1 MTRLP
6 RAHEGSDAGAARSG
20 LRHDSPLPGQLL
32 GEKYRIEERVA
43 EGGMGVV
50 LRATHLELNCPVAI
64 KLIRPEHTGNEE
76 VIGRLLAE
84 ARIAAGL
91 RSKHVNHVLDVGRTA
106 HGIPYLVLE
115 YMEGSDLRAHLQQRG
130 RLPITEAVDCVL
142 QTCEA
147 LAEAHAFG
155 IVHRDLK
162 PENLFLSEEAD
173 GSFVLKVLDFGISKA
188 PPTRR
193 GGRTLTNPFEV
204 VGSPNYM
211 APEQIRGGQVDARS
225 DVWALGVLLYEL
237 CTGRVPYA
245 AETITET
252 FSLILDPNYELSALD
267 AGPGSDEL
275 RAVLDRC
282 LCKNPDERYQSVVEL
297 AEALSPLGSDALQ
310 GKRVAKVAMAAR
322 ARVAASG
329 TPARPSPHTPLALS
343 TSLQQEV
350 EVEEPTAEP
359 RRFGWLWLGAGAAAL
374 ALLGL
379 GFGFASRTAMSPAAA
394 ARDETPVASRA
405 ELVRVAPPEPAAGLA
420 PRTAAPA
427 QIAPAPVQIAPA
439 PVARPGAFSA
449 RPVAAPRRASAS
461 TTRAVY
467 PTVREVSLPAPPVD
481 VVVASAAEPP
491 PPPPP
496 VPVAEP
502 VSTDDAWDP
511 KTFGGRR

>member
-1 MTRLP
+1 MTLLA
-6 RAHEGSDAGAARSG
+6 RAQPSGDAGAARSG

-76 VIGRLLAE
+76 VIARLLAE

-115 YMEGSDLRAHLQQRG
+115 YMEGSDLRAHLQRRG
-130 RLPITEAVDCVL
+130 RLPITEAVDCVM
-142 QTCEA
+142 QSCEA

-173 GSFVLKVLDFGISKA
+173 GSFVLKILDFGISKA
-188 PPTRR
+188 PPARR

-237 CTGRVPYA
+237 CSGRVPYA

-252 FSLILDPNYELSALD
+252 FSLILDPHYELPPLE
-267 AGPGSDEL
+267 AGPGSEHL
-275 RAVLDRC
+275 RFVVDRC
-282 LCKNPDERYQSVVEL
+282 LCQNPDERYQSVVEL
-297 AEALSPLGSDALQ
+297 ADALSPLGSDMLQ
-310 GKRVAKVAMAAR
+310 GKRVAKVAVATR
-322 ARVAASG
+322 ARVLAAG
-329 TPARPSPHTPLALS
+329 TQLAAPSPHTPLALS
-343 TSLQQEV
+343 ASLEQEV
-350 EVEEPTAEP
+350 EVPEPTTER
-359 RRFGWLWLGAGAAAL
+359 RRFGWLWLSAATAAL
-374 ALLGL
+374 ALVGL
-379 GFGFASRTAMSPAAA
+379 GFSYAAQSATSPSPAARHEA
-394 ARDETPVASRA
+394 PVTTRP
-405 ELVRVAPPEPAAGLA
+405 EPVRVEPPERDA
-420 PRTAAPA
+420 AAP
-427 QIAPAPVQIAPA
+427 IPPAPVQIAAAPA
-439 PVARPGAFSA
+439 ARPANFSA
-449 RPVAAPRRASAS
+449 SRVTTARRGAAP
-461 TTRAVY
+461 TRAVY
-467 PTVREVSLPAPPVD
+467 PSLRAVSLPSPPPD
-481 VVVASAAEPP
+481 VVVASEPEPEPP
-491 PPPPP
+491 PASS
-496 VPVAEP
+496 VIAEP
-502 VSTDDAWDP
+502 APTADAWDP